1 MSLDQSTD
9 ALLKNIAAGGGPAL
23 HEMPYETCRSVFLQL
38 VQNLQ
43 GETLPIHSSVD
54 KSVAGPNGEI
64 PIRVYTPRAIG
75 DEKLPVVVLY
85 HGGGW
90 VIGDLESHDNQC
102 RYLANEA
109 DSIVVAVDYR
119 LAPEHIFPAGVK
131 DCIAATEWVVA
142 NAASIGG
149 DSSRVA
155 VTGDSAGGNMAAVVA
170 LQLREKIVFQL
181 LVYPVTDF
189 SDNVYPSRE
198 EFGGGA
204 YFLSMEDMAWFGGL
218 YTNNGEV
225 SLLDEHATVMSVTDL
240 AGVAPALTITAGFD
254 PLRDEGKAYA
264 EKLKK
269 AGIKSDYKCYDGTI
283 HGFTLFPG
291 ALEAGKEALGL
302 MVSSLKTAFGK

>member
-23 HEMPYETCRSVFLQL
+23 HEMPVETCRSVFLQL

-43 GETLPIHSSVD
+43 GEILPIHSSVD
-54 KSVAGPNGEI
+54 RTVPGPNGEI
-64 PIRVYTPRAIG
+64 PIRVYTPRDSG
-75 DEKLPVVVLY
+75 GEKLPVLVLY

-109 DSIVVAVDYR
+109 DTIVVAVDYR
-119 LAPEHIFPAGVK
+119 LAPEHVFPAGVK
-131 DCIAATEWVVA
+131 DCVAATEWVLT
-142 NAASIGG
+142 NADSIGG

-170 LQLREKIVFQL
+170 LQLKDKIIFQL

-189 SDNVYPSRE
+189 SDAVYPSRE
-198 EFGGGA
+198 AFGGGG

-225 SLLDEHATVMSVTDL
+225 SLLGDHATVMSVNDL
-240 AGVAPALTITAGFD
+240 TGVAPALTITAGFD

-264 EKLKK
+264 DKLKQ
-269 AGIKSDYKCYDGTI
+269 AGIQSDYKCYDGTI

-291 ALEAGKEALGL
+291 ALEAGKDALVL
-302 MVSSLKTAFGK
+302 MVGALKTAFSK